1 MQDVVQVEVS
11 QQCWIN
17 SPIAPSCAVIS
28 FGYGSM
34 TKENKTVY
42 RTLGL
47 QSCRT
52 SSEPSFH
59 MRSPMPAGYHVPAL
73 LALGAAAS
81 FSGGG
86 TTTEKIQRNTGL
98 PWLR

>member
-47 QSCRT
+47 QSCRI
-52 SSEPSFH
+52 SSEPSFNL
-59 MRSPMPAGYHVPAL
+59 RSPMLAGYHVSAH

-81 FSGGG
+81 FSGGD